1 MLFFRTRK
9 SLQALYFGPEFPYH
23 GVLNCSW
30 RRFSVPALAARVEPM
45 PRSPRIVVI
54 EPSGVRRDVPLNASP
69 FRIGRQAGNELTLRD
84 SRISRQQAQI
94 LSENG
99 NWILEDMGSRHGTFV
114 NGEKVL
120 KHELQPRDK
129 IDFGM
134 ADSYKLIY
142 LGEGATIEELVEK
155 VEGPAPSAP
164 GSRELHHLGVLLDVA
179 RTLGTGLSLEDV
191 LTAVV
196 DAAIQVTRTERGVL
210 LLANPGGELQMVV
223 ARDAQKGTLRPDL
236 LKVSQSVV
244 KRVVNTRREMIVSDT
259 GDEAGGVS
267 QQESVA
273 RLELHTIVA
282 IPVDKLPVIE
292 TLDATISTRQGE
304 LLGVLYMDSHIPSS
318 AFTDMDR
325 DVLRTLAREAA
336 TVIENA
342 RLFASSRAKARLD
355 HEIEIASGI
364 QKTLL
369 PKSLPSLPDLQVVA
383 STLSCHSV
391 GGDCFD
397 VIQLSG
403 GRHGF
408 FVGDVSGKG
417 ISAALLA
424 TLLQGVFFTT
434 AAMDISLP
442 GVFSRV
448 NQYLCERSGEDRYA
462 TVFYGILD
470 KMGRFEYVNAGH
482 VPPIIR
488 RKSGELEGLGSA
500 NFPVGMFAEAEYQS
514 ARVTLEPGEYLV
526 IYTDGVS
533 EAANPRNELFEEV
546 RLRKIMESFTG
557 DTVDGLADVIKEGMR
572 AFTEGAPQS
581 DDITI
586 LVVQYKGNS

>member
-1 MLFFRTRK
+1 M
-9 SLQALYFGPEFPYH
+9 
-23 GVLNCSW
+23 
-30 RRFSVPALAARVEPM
+30 
-45 PRSPRIVVI
+45 VI
-54 EPSGVRRDVPLNASP
+54 EPSGVHREVPLSASP
-69 FRIGRQAGNELTLRD
+69 FRIGRQAGNELTVRD

-94 LSENG
+94 ISVNG
-99 NWILEDMGSRHGTFV
+99 SWVLEDMGSRHGTFV

-120 KHELQPRDK
+120 RHELRPSDK

-134 ADSYKLIY
+134 ADSYRLVFI
-142 LGEGATIEELVEK
+142 GEGATIEELVGR
-155 VEGPAPSAP
+155 VEAPAPTQP
-164 GSRELHHLGVLLDVA
+164 GTRELYHLGVLLEVA
-179 RTLGTGLSLEDV
+179 RTMGTGLSLEDV

-210 LLANPGGELQMVV
+210 LLANTPGAELQMVV
-223 ARDAQKGTLRPDL
+223 ARDAKRGTLRPDQL
-236 LKVSQSVV
+236 QVSQSVV
-244 KRVVNTRREMIVSDT
+244 KRVANSRRELIVSDT
-259 GDEAGGVS
+259 GEDTAGMTAG
-267 QQESVA
+267 ESVA

-304 LLGVLYMDSHIPSS
+304 LLGVLYLDSHVPSS
-318 AFTDMDR
+318 AFTDLDR
-325 DVLRTLAREAA
+325 EVLRTLAREAA

-342 RLFASSRAKARLD
+342 RLFAASRAKARLD
-355 HEIEIASGI
+355 HEIEIASQI
-364 QKTLL
+364 QHTLL
-369 PKSLPSLPDLQVVA
+369 PKAMPNTPELAVA
-383 STLSCHSV
+383 GSTLSCHSV

-397 VIQLSG
+397 VIPLGG

-448 NQYLCERSGEDRYA
+448 NLYLCERRGEDRYA

-482 VPPIIR
+482 VPPLLR
-488 RKSGELEGLGSA
+488 RKSGALEGLGSA

-514 ARVTLEPGEYLV
+514 ARIQLEPGDFLV

-533 EAANPRNELFEEV
+533 EAQNPQNELFEEA
-546 RLRKIMESFTG
+546 RLRRILENFTG
-557 DTVDGLADVIKEGMR
+557 ETVEQLGDAIREGMR
-572 AFTEGAPQS
+572 AFTEGAAQS

-586 LVVQYKGNS
+586 LVVQYKGQGA

>member
-1 MLFFRTRK
+1 MSRT
-9 SLQALYFGPEFPYH
+9 
-23 GVLNCSW
+23 
-30 RRFSVPALAARVEPM
+30 
-45 PRSPRIVVI
+45 PRIIVI
-54 EPSGVRRDVPLNASP
+54 EPNGTNREVTVTTTP

-84 SRISRQQAQI
+84 SRISRQQAEI
-94 LSENG
+94 VSANG
-99 NWILEDMGSRHGTFV
+99 TMVLQDMGSRHGTFV
-114 NGEKVL
+114 NGEKTL
-120 KHELQPRDK
+120 RHELQPKDK

-134 ADSYKLIY
+134 ADSYKLVY
-142 LGEGATIEELVEK
+142 LGEGATIEELVER
-155 VEGPAPSAP
+155 VEAPAPTAA
-164 GSRELHHLGVLLDVA
+164 GSRELYHLGVLLEVA

-210 LLANPGGELQMVV
+210 LLSTPAGGLNMVV
-223 ARDAQKGTLRPDL
+223 ARDAQRGTLRPDQL
-236 LKVSQSVV
+236 QVSQSVV
-244 KRVVNTRREMIVSDT
+244 KRVADTRRELIVSDMGTDT
-259 GDEAGGVS
+259 GGMG

-273 RLELHTIVA
+273 RLELHTVVA
-282 IPVDKLPVIE
+282 IPVDKLPVIK
-292 TLDATISTRQGE
+292 TLDATISTHQGE
-304 LLGVLYMDSHIPSS
+304 LLGVLYLDSHVPSS
-318 AFTDMDR
+318 AFSELDR

-342 RLFASSRAKARLD
+342 RLFSDARAKARLD
-355 HEIEIASGI
+355 HEIEIASQI

-369 PKSLPSLPDLQVVA
+369 PKSLPNLPDVA
-383 STLSCHSV
+383 VAGSTLSCHSV

-397 VIQLSG
+397 VIELGG

-482 VPPIIR
+482 VPPLLR
-488 RKSGELEGLGSA
+488 RKSGALEGLGSA
-500 NFPVGMFAEAEYQS
+500 NFPVGMFVEAEYQS
-514 ARVTLEPGEYLV
+514 ARINLDSGDFLV

-533 EAANPRNELFEEV
+533 EACNLQNELFEEA
-546 RLRKIMESFTG
+546 RLREIVEKFAGEN
-557 DTVDGLADVIKEGMR
+557 VQELADSIREGMKG
-572 AFTEGAPQS
+572 FTQGAPQS
-581 DDITI
+581 DDVTI
-586 LVVQYKGNS
+586 LVIQYKGSAA

>member
-1 MLFFRTRK
+1 M
-9 SLQALYFGPEFPYH
+9 S
-23 GVLNCSW
+23 
-30 RRFSVPALAARVEPM
+30 
-45 PRSPRIVVI
+45 RSPRIIVI
-54 EPSGVRRDVPLNASP
+54 EPNGTNREVTVTTTP

-94 LSENG
+94 VAG
-99 NWILEDMGSRHGTFV
+99 DGVMVLEDMGSRHGTFV
-114 NGEKVL
+114 NGEKTL
-120 KHELQPRDK
+120 RHELQPKDK

-134 ADSYKLIY
+134 ADSYKMVYI
-142 LGEGATIEELVEK
+142 GEGATIEELVER
-155 VEGPAPSAP
+155 VEAPAPTAA
-164 GSRELHHLGVLLDVA
+164 GSRELYHLGVLLEVA

-210 LLANPGGELQMVV
+210 LLSTPAGGLNTVV
-223 ARDAQKGTLRPDL
+223 ARDAQRGTLRPDQL
-236 LKVSQSVV
+236 QVSQSVV
-244 KRVVNTRREMIVSDT
+244 KRVADTRRELIVSDMGTDT
-259 GDEAGGVS
+259 GGMGP
-267 QQESVA
+267 QESVA
-273 RLELHTIVA
+273 RLELHTVIA
-282 IPVDKLPVIE
+282 IPVDKLPVIK
-292 TLDATISTRQGE
+292 TLDATISTHQGE
-304 LLGVLYMDSHIPSS
+304 LLGVLYLDSHVPSS
-318 AFTDMDR
+318 AFSELDR

-342 RLFASSRAKARLD
+342 RLFADARAKARLD
-355 HEIEIASGI
+355 HEIEIASQI

-369 PKSLPSLPDLQVVA
+369 PKALPNLPDVA
-383 STLSCHSV
+383 VAGSTLSCHSV

-397 VIQLSG
+397 VIELGG

-482 VPPIIR
+482 VPPLLR
-488 RKSGELEGLGSA
+488 RKSGALEGLGSA
-500 NFPVGMFAEAEYQS
+500 NFPVGMFVEAEYQS
-514 ARVTLEPGEYLV
+514 ARINLDTGDFLV

-533 EAANPRNELFEEV
+533 EASNLQNDLFEES
-546 RLRKIMESFTG
+546 RLREIVEKFSGEN
-557 DTVDGLADVIKEGMR
+557 VQELADTIRDGMK
-572 AFTEGAPQS
+572 AFTQGAPQS
-581 DDITI
+581 DDVTI
-586 LVVQYKGNS
+586 LVIQYKGSAV

>member
-1 MLFFRTRK
+1 M
-9 SLQALYFGPEFPYH
+9 
-23 GVLNCSW
+23 
-30 RRFSVPALAARVEPM
+30 
-45 PRSPRIVVI
+45 VI
-54 EPSGVRRDVPLNASP
+54 EPSGVHREVPLSASP
-69 FRIGRQAGNELTLRD
+69 FRIGRQAGNELTVRD

-94 LSENG
+94 LSVNG
-99 NWILEDMGSRHGTFV
+99 SWVLEDMGSRHGTFV

-120 KHELQPRDK
+120 RHELQPKDK

-134 ADSYKLIY
+134 ADSYRIVF
-142 LGEGATIEELVEK
+142 LGEGATIEELVER
-155 VEGPAPSAP
+155 VEAPAPTQA
-164 GSRELHHLGVLLDVA
+164 GTRELHHLGVLLDVA
-179 RTLGTGLSLEDV
+179 RTMGTGLSLEDV

-210 LLANPGGELQMVV
+210 LLANTPGAELQLVV
-223 ARDAQKGTLRPDL
+223 ARDAKRGTLRPDQL
-236 LKVSQSVV
+236 QVSQSVV
-244 KRVVNTRREMIVSDT
+244 KRVATTRRELIVSDT
-259 GDEAGGVS
+259 GDDAGGMTAG
-267 QQESVA
+267 ESVA

-304 LLGVLYMDSHIPSS
+304 LLGVLYLDSHMPSS
-318 AFTDMDR
+318 AFTDVDR
-325 DVLRTLAREAA
+325 EVLRTLAREAA

-342 RLFASSRAKARLD
+342 RLFAAARAKARLD
-355 HEIEIASGI
+355 HEIEIASQI
-364 QKTLL
+364 QHTLL
-369 PKSLPSLPDLQVVA
+369 PKALPNTPDVA
-383 STLSCHSV
+383 VAGSTLSCHSV

-397 VIQLSG
+397 VIQLGG

-434 AAMDISLP
+434 AAMDISLS

-448 NQYLCERSGEDRYA
+448 NLYLCERSGEDRYA

-482 VPPIIR
+482 VPPLLR
-488 RKSGELEGLGSA
+488 RKSGALEGLGSA

-514 ARVTLEPGEYLV
+514 ARVQLESGDFLV

-533 EAANPRNELFEEV
+533 EAQNSQGDMFEEA
-546 RLRKIMESFTG
+546 RLRQIMEGFTG
-557 DTVDGLADVIKEGMR
+557 DTVEQLGDAIREGMR
-572 AFTEGAPQS
+572 AFTGGAAQS

-586 LVVQYKGNS
+586 LVVQHKGQGS